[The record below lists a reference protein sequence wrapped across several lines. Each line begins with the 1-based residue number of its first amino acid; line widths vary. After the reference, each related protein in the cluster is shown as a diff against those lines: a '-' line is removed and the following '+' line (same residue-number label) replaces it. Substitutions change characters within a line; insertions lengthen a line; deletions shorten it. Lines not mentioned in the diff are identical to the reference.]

1 MYTSNDLTLSM
12 FYSSAIAEETGNKV
26 ATLTVQTMGP
36 SAEILQISKLHC
48 ITNENKVKSYSI
60 GEQFIANGS
69 DPLLAAIETWW
80 RDNSSVLIEELMIEV
95 MDFILSNVNQ
105 NATWIGQYGMKIFEN
120 EPVAKR
126 IPDSVL
132 QSGSATHS

>member
-132 QSGSATHS
+132 

>member
-48 ITNENKVKSYSI
+48 ITDENKAKRYNI

-69 DPLLAAIETWW
+69 DSLLAAIETWW
-80 RDNSSVLIEELMIEV
+80 RDNSAALIEELMIEV

-132 QSGSATHS
+132 QNGSHTNS

>member
-12 FYSSAIAEETGNKV
+12 FYSSAIAEETGNKI

-48 ITNENKVKSYSI
+48 ITDETRAKNYSI

-69 DPLLAAIETWW
+69 DPLLAAIESWW
-80 RDNSSVLIEELMIEV
+80 RDNSAILIQELMVEV
-95 MDFILSNVNQ
+95 MDFISGNINQ

-120 EPVAKR
+120 EPVTKR
-126 IPDSVL
+126 MPDSVL
-132 QSGSATHS
+132 QSGSSTDA

>member
-48 ITNENKVKSYSI
+48 ITDENKEKRYSI

-69 DPLLAAIETWW
+69 DSLLAAIETWW
-80 RDNSSVLIEELMIEV
+80 RDNSAALIEELMIEV

-132 QSGSATHS
+132 QNGSPTNS

>member
-1 MYTSNDLTLSM
+1 
-12 FYSSAIAEETGNKV
+12 
-26 ATLTVQTMGP
+26 MGP

-48 ITNENKVKSYSI
+48 ITDENKAKRYSI

-69 DPLLAAIETWW
+69 DSLLAAIETWW
-80 RDNSSVLIEELMIEV
+80 RDNSAALIEELMIEV

-132 QSGSATHS
+132 QNGSPTNS

>member
-1 MYTSNDLTLSM
+1 MYTHDDLTLSM
-12 FYSSAIAEETGNKV
+12 FYASAIEEESGNKI
-26 ATLTVQTMGP
+26 ATLTVQTVGP

-69 DPLLAAIETWW
+69 DPLLTAIETWW
-80 RDNSSVLIEELMIEV
+80 RENSSTLIEELMIEV

-132 QSGSATHS
+132 LSGSSTHS

>member
-48 ITNENKVKSYSI
+48 ITDENKAKRYRI

-69 DPLLAAIETWW
+69 DSLLAAIETWW
-80 RDNSSVLIEELMIEV
+80 RDNSAALIEELMIEV

-132 QSGSATHS
+132 QNGSHTNS

>member
-1 MYTSNDLTLSM
+1 
-12 FYSSAIAEETGNKV
+12 
-26 ATLTVQTMGP
+26 
-36 SAEILQISKLHC
+36 
-48 ITNENKVKSYSI
+48 
-60 GEQFIANGS
+60 
-69 DPLLAAIETWW
+69 
-80 RDNSSVLIEELMIEV
+80 MIEV

-132 QSGSATHS
+132 QNGSHTNS

>member
-1 MYTSNDLTLSM
+1 MYTSNDLSLSM
-12 FYSSAIAEETGNKV
+12 FYSSAIAEESGNKV
-26 ATLTVQTMGP
+26 ATLTVQTMGS

-48 ITNENKVKSYSI
+48 ITNENKMKSYSI

-95 MDFILSNVNQ
+95 MDFVLSNVNQ
-105 NATWIGQYGMKIFEN
+105 NATWIGQYGMKIFDN

>member
-36 SAEILQISKLHC
+36 LAEILQISKLHC
-48 ITNENKVKSYSI
+48 ITDENKVKRYSI

-69 DPLLAAIETWW
+69 DSLLAAIETWW
-80 RDNSSVLIEELMIEV
+80 RDNSAALIEELMIEV

-132 QSGSATHS
+132 QNGSHTNS

>member
-1 MYTSNDLTLSM
+1 MYTSNDLSLSM

>member
-1 MYTSNDLTLSM
+1 MYASNDLTLSM

-48 ITNENKVKSYSI
+48 ITDENKAKRYSI

-69 DPLLAAIETWW
+69 DSLLAAIETWW
-80 RDNSSVLIEELMIEV
+80 RDNSAALIEELMIEV

-132 QSGSATHS
+132 QNGSPTNS

>member
-1 MYTSNDLTLSM
+1 MTNDLTLSM

-36 SAEILQISKLHC
+36 LAEILQISKLHC
-48 ITNENKVKSYSI
+48 ITDENKVKRYSI

-69 DPLLAAIETWW
+69 DSLLAAIETWW
-80 RDNSSVLIEELMIEV
+80 RDNSAALIEELMIEV

-132 QSGSATHS
+132 QNGSHTNS

>member
-12 FYSSAIAEETGNKV
+12 FYSSAIAEESGNKV
-26 ATLTVQTMGP
+26 ATLTVQTMGA

-48 ITNENKVKSYSI
+48 ITNENKMKSYSI

-95 MDFILSNVNQ
+95 MDFVLSNVNQ
-105 NATWIGQYGMKIFEN
+105 NATWIGQYGMKIFDN

>member
-12 FYSSAIAEETGNKV
+12 FYSSAIAEESGNKV

-48 ITNENKVKSYSI
+48 ITNENKMKSYSI

-95 MDFILSNVNQ
+95 MDFVLSNVNQ
-105 NATWIGQYGMKIFEN
+105 NATWIGQYGMKIFDN

>member
-1 MYTSNDLTLSM
+1 
-12 FYSSAIAEETGNKV
+12 NKV

-48 ITNENKVKSYSI
+48 ITNENKMKSYSI

-95 MDFILSNVNQ
+95 MDFVLSNVNQ
-105 NATWIGQYGMKIFEN
+105 NATWIGQYGMKIFDN

>member
-48 ITNENKVKSYSI
+48 ITDENKAKRYSI
-60 GEQFIANGS
+60 GEQVIANGS
-69 DPLLAAIETWW
+69 DSLLAAIETWW
-80 RDNSSVLIEELMIEV
+80 RDNSAALIEELMIEV

-132 QSGSATHS
+132 QNGSHTNS

>member
-1 MYTSNDLTLSM
+1 MYTSNDLSLSM
-12 FYSSAIAEETGNKV
+12 FYSSAIAEESGNKV

-48 ITNENKVKSYSI
+48 ITNENKMKSYSI

-69 DPLLAAIETWW
+69 DSLLAAIETWW

-95 MDFILSNVNQ
+95 MDFVLSNVNQ
-105 NATWIGQYGMKIFEN
+105 NATWIGQYGMKIFDN

-132 QSGSATHS
+132 QNGSHTNS

>member
-48 ITNENKVKSYSI
+48 ITDENKRNVIVLASSLLLMAPTLFSPLSKPGGVIILRLSLKS
-60 GEQFIANGS
+60 
-69 DPLLAAIETWW
+69 
-80 RDNSSVLIEELMIEV
+80 
-95 MDFILSNVNQ
+95 
-105 NATWIGQYGMKIFEN
+105 
-120 EPVAKR
+120 
-126 IPDSVL
+126 
-132 QSGSATHS
+132 

>member
-1 MYTSNDLTLSM
+1 MYTSNDLSLSM
-12 FYSSAIAEETGNKV
+12 FYSSAIAEESGNKV

-48 ITNENKVKSYSI
+48 ITNENKMKSYSI

-95 MDFILSNVNQ
+95 MDFVLSNVNQ
-105 NATWIGQYGMKIFEN
+105 NATWIGQYGMKIFDN

-126 IPDSVL
+126 IPDSGFVE
-132 QSGSATHS
+132 

>member
-48 ITNENKVKSYSI
+48 ITNENKMKSYSI

-69 DPLLAAIETWW
+69 DSLLAAIETWW
-80 RDNSSVLIEELMIEV
+80 RDNSAALIEELMIEV

-132 QSGSATHS
+132 QNGSHTNS

>member
-1 MYTSNDLTLSM
+1 MYSSNDLTLSM
-12 FYSSAIAEETGNKV
+12 FYSSAIAEESGNKV
-26 ATLTVQTMGP
+26 ATLTVQTMGS

-48 ITNENKVKSYSI
+48 ITNENKMKSYSI

-95 MDFILSNVNQ
+95 MDFVLSNVNQ
-105 NATWIGQYGMKIFEN
+105 NATWIGQYGMKIFDN

>member
-12 FYSSAIAEETGNKV
+12 FYSSAIAEESGNKV
-26 ATLTVQTMGP
+26 ATLTVQTMGS

-48 ITNENKVKSYSI
+48 ITNENKMKSYSI

-80 RDNSSVLIEELMIEV
+80 RDNSFVLIEELMIEV
-95 MDFILSNVNQ
+95 MDFVLSNVNQ
-105 NATWIGQYGMKIFEN
+105 NATWIGQYGMKIFDN

>member
-1 MYTSNDLTLSM
+1 MYTSNDLSLSM
-12 FYSSAIAEETGNKV
+12 FYSSAIAEESGNKV

-48 ITNENKVKSYSI
+48 ITNENKMKSYSI

-80 RDNSSVLIEELMIEV
+80 RDNSSVLI
-95 MDFILSNVNQ
+95 
-105 NATWIGQYGMKIFEN
+105 GQYGMKIFDN

>member
-12 FYSSAIAEETGNKV
+12 FYSSAIAEESGNKV
-26 ATLTVQTMGP
+26 ATLTVQTMGS

-48 ITNENKVKSYSI
+48 ITNENKMKSYSI

-95 MDFILSNVNQ
+95 MDFVLSNVNQ
-105 NATWIGQYGMKIFEN
+105 NATWIGQYGMKIFDN